1 MLAVPAVA
9 CLAVVGYKMRVLP
22 GTAAV
27 PRITNLLE
35 LERKENI
42 KKKKNKTIG
51 RMEQRGLLA
60 YHTHTLGT
68 WHASLHHI

>member
-1 MLAVPAVA
+1 MRAGTIIRPRTRRMYIYITITATAVLAVPAVA

-42 KKKKNKTIG
+42 
-51 RMEQRGLLA
+51 
-60 YHTHTLGT
+60 
-68 WHASLHHI
+68 